1 MDKEQLRMQMLAGV
15 ITEGEYKAKLEEND
29 STENK
34 DSLNENFVG
43 MSAINS
49 PFLPR
54 EKESYEDAF
63 EHFLNER
70 YQIKP
75 NREQDLEEDKDP
87 DVYESEEMEEGEEV
101 NEGFLSNFLSKLEQN
116 TGILADVLTVV
127 DIAKRDKE
135 GGAEEAVKLMM
146 DKHNLSEE
154 EALKVV
160 QNIYD
165 KYKWLINR

>member
-1 MDKEQLRMQMLAGV
+1 
-15 ITEGEYKAKLEEND
+15 
-29 STENK
+29 
-34 DSLNENFVG
+34 
-43 MSAINS
+43 
-49 PFLPR
+49 
-54 EKESYEDAF
+54 
-63 EHFLNER
+63 
-70 YQIKP
+70 
-75 NREQDLEEDKDP
+75 
-87 DVYESEEMEEGEEV
+87 VYESEEMEEGEEV

>member
-1 MDKEQLRMQMLAGV
+1 MIGGIVGV
-15 ITEGEYKAKLEEND
+15 G
-29 STENK
+29 
-34 DSLNENFVG
+34 
-43 MSAINS
+43 AINQIPS
-49 PFLPR
+49 R
-54 EKESYEDAF
+54 TKEVYEDAF
-63 EHFLNER
+63 EHFLSER
-70 YQIKP
+70 YETKFE